1 MLETLDHLATRI
13 GRLVAQARDLHA
25 ERDALRGRVRD
36 ADKTAQA
43 LHVRCEQAEAD
54 LRTARAQLAA
64 CEQALSDEQNRARAL
79 EADLRAQLDHQA
91 RELQVLADRHEA
103 RQCALQRLR
112 QVSADTRERIDAVL
126 ERLPGAAPAE
136 STDTLPGETT
146 GGPQS

>member
-36 ADKTAQA
+36 ADQTAQTLQA
-43 LHVRCEQAEAD
+43 RGEQAEAD
-54 LRTARAQLAA
+54 LRAARAQLAA
-64 CEQALSDEQNRARAL
+64 CEQSLADEQQRARAL

-91 RELQVLADRHEA
+91 RALQTLAARHETSQ
-103 RQCALQRLR
+103 RALQRLR
-112 QVSADTRERIDAVL
+112 QVSGQTRERIDAVL

-136 STDTLPGETT
+136 STEEEA
-146 GGPQS
+146 QS